1 MDGTVEILK
10 SRRKFNMVNFKKFVA
25 AALAAT
31 MVIGGSVTAFATT
44 TTTEGSQDG
53 AGTSEGHVDK
63 NVVDVVLPTT
73 TATTFAYTMDP
84 ERLITATSAARF
96 DEGTVFPT
104 QDDTGVYFLTA
115 EKTYANTSNTVQVIN
130 KGAVEQKVTIKAKL
144 TAGAKDIAVLSAAPA
159 ADATTAGLYLTA
171 KVANVTKA
179 LSTSDAEWY
188 LKLPG
193 NDNNY
198 EVAYDTTQTKYVYK
212 KKTSGL
218 AAWKAADISVT
229 GAVTNGIAVESDTTA
244 PQITVSWK
252 FENVPAQN
260 DSTTYES
267 SPTFTDFSDTPAAP
281 ANAAP
286 SIATTSYQYTA
297 GQNVEVTVSLGT
309 GNLAATGVTSV
320 TFTNDSGTVTT
331 LPTTRWSYSNGKL
344 VFNDTYTSA
353 LNGKTRTH
361 VVTFNDTAGTTVN
374 VTLAPASGG

>member
-1 MDGTVEILK
+1 
-10 SRRKFNMVNFKKFVA
+10 MVNFKKFVA

-31 MVIGGSVTAFATT
+31 MVIGGSVTAFATDPV
-44 TTTEGSQDG
+44 TEGSQDG
-53 AGTSEGHVDK
+53 AGASEGHVDK

-96 DEGTVFPT
+96 DEGTSFPT
-104 QDDTGVYFLTA
+104 ENDTGVYFLTA

-144 TAGAKDIAVLSAAPA
+144 TAGTKDIAVLSAAPA

-179 LSTSDAEWY
+179 LSTTDAEWY

-193 NDNNY
+193 NDANY
-198 EVAYDTTQTKYVYK
+198 EVAYDTTETKYVYK

-218 AAWKAADISVT
+218 TAWKAADISVT

-260 DSTTYES
+260 DSTSYES
-267 SPTFTDFSDTPAAP
+267 SAAFSDFSDTPAAP
-281 ANAAP
+281 ATTPVASCAYVDGVIYVRLVTGENAVA
-286 SIATTSYQYTA
+286 SKLTSVKVDNTTKTASVGGSGAIAIASGTLTA
-297 GQNVEVTVSLGT
+297 GSHTVEIVYDGTNYSGACTVE
-309 GNLAATGVTSV
+309 
-320 TFTNDSGTVTT
+320 
-331 LPTTRWSYSNGKL
+331 
-344 VFNDTYTSA
+344 
-353 LNGKTRTH
+353 
-361 VVTFNDTAGTTVN
+361 
-374 VTLAPASGG
+374 